1 MNWTY
6 VSLQSSAMIVIMYR
20 LNGWSIVSRSFFYW
34 LLPNVSRTI
43 CSNSKFEWDC
53 LGRGSNFELW
63 CGVVGFGLCSAVS
76 GKRWEN
82 GRGRERER
90 ERALSLQSLIIKIM
104 YELSICAKERPKL
117 TSTRNKFTGAQRSAN
132 VSPTNLLV
140 SLLQTVTS

>member
-1 MNWTY
+1 MFLARYARTANSSEIALVGVQTSNYGVGWL
-6 VSLQSSAMIVIMYR
+6 VSDFAALY
-20 LNGWSIVSRSFFYW
+20 L
-34 LLPNVSRTI
+34 
-43 CSNSKFEWDC
+43 
-53 LGRGSNFELW
+53 
-63 CGVVGFGLCSAVS
+63 
-76 GKRWEN
+76 EN
-82 GRGRERER
+82 AERMGEGERER